1 MYMKSEKHDI
11 IKKLT
16 SLLKKE
22 DKILFSFLHGSFLEG
37 AQFNDIDIAVYIDE
51 RKIHKGDALDYEFRL
66 SAKLEE
72 TVKLPVDVKIINY
85 APLGFQYHATA
96 GKLLTCKDNEVMAD
110 KVAEIRIFYLDFK
123 PTSEKLTMEMLGG

>member
-1 MYMKSEKHDI
+1 MKSEKHDI

-37 AQFNDIDIAVYIDE
+37 SRFNDIDIAVYIDE

-85 APLGFQYHATA
+85 APLGFQYHATS
-96 GKLLTCKDNEVMAD
+96 GKLLACKDNEVMAD

-123 PTSEKLTMEMLGG
+123 PTSEKLTMEMLGAES